1 MTCLQYLY
9 QFLYHPLQL
18 DSIKIDLQL
27 EPDLP
32 GLEVEDLTAVSMP
45 LLTIYDMAKTA
56 KKTSAFRRFSL
67 PGPRPLILTG
77 L

>member
-1 MTCLQYLY
+1 MTCLHYLY
-9 QFLYHPLQL
+9 KSLYHPLQL
-18 DSIKIDLQL
+18 NSVKVGFQL